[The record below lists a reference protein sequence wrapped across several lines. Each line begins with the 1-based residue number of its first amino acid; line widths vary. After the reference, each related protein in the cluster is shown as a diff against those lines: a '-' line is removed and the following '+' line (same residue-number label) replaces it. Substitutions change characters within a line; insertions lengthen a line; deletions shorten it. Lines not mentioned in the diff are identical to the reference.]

1 MYAVKPFD
9 KKKAQ
14 INDRKRRVLALVG
27 DTQVGLWVVR
37 SLAMNGITVHS
48 IVKTKHGQPAHSK
61 YSASAW
67 VMESLTYS
75 PEFIE
80 EIEEL
85 VKLLDV
91 GSIMPVAEA
100 YHNVLINARD
110 RFEPDIHLFSPVR
123 EVFDKATDK
132 DYMQSL
138 CRELGVPVAKG
149 MRLDHFMMGENRNEL
164 KFPLVFRTRR
174 QNITGGQ
181 APWKAAYAETEVELQ
196 KVYAQVQ
203 GYTDNIIVQEYC
215 PGAEDHVQI
224 MMHEGEPFMVGDYI
238 GEHHMPLAGGVTTQR
253 VSCCHQ
259 NLMDDAV
266 KLFKAIGYEGLGGI
280 QYHYDPDTGEY
291 IFLEIN
297 PRFIGG
303 TPTLIMAGFQT
314 SFLLWQSHFEPGK
327 MKKTPY
333 KLGLRSRILGG
344 DANWMIGMIRG
355 DQLPPGQKRIGK
367 LLTILKF
374 LWNCG
379 PWTKDDSFMWRDPKP
394 FFVDFIQM
402 ARKLGSQ
409 GHDIIS
415 NPESQNSTP
424 VGKS

>member
-1 MYAVKPFD
+1 MYAVKPVN
-9 KKKAQ
+9 KKKNKS
-14 INDRKRRVLALVG
+14 NDRKRSVLALVG

-37 SLAMNGITVHS
+37 SLGMNGITVHA
-48 IVKTKHGQPAHSK
+48 IVKSKYGQSAHSC

-67 VMESLTYS
+67 VMESPAKS
-75 PEFIE
+75 PEFIK

-85 VKLLDV
+85 VKQLDV
-91 GSIMPVAEA
+91 GSIMPIAET
-100 YHNVLINARD
+100 YHNVLIEARD
-110 RFEPDIHLFSPVR
+110 RFEPNVHLFSPLR
-123 EVFDKATDK
+123 ECFDKATDK

-149 MRLDHFMMGENRNEL
+149 MRMDRFMREENRKEL
-164 KFPLVFRTRR
+164 EFPLVFRTRR
-174 QNITGGQ
+174 QNIQGGK
-181 APWKAAYAETEVELQ
+181 APWKAAYAETEDELQ
-196 KVYAQVQ
+196 KVYEQVQ
-203 GYTDNIIVQEYC
+203 DYADNIIVQEYYS
-215 PGAEDHVQI
+215 GAEDHVQV
-224 MMHEGEPFMVGDYI
+224 MMHKGEPFMVGDYI

-259 NLMDDAV
+259 NLIDDAV
-266 KLFKAIGYEGLGGI
+266 KLFKAIGYEGLGGV
-280 QYHYDPDTGEY
+280 QYHYDPENGEY

-314 SFLLWQSHFEPGK
+314 SFLFWQSHFEPEK

-355 DQLPPGQKRIGK
+355 DQMPPGQKRIGK
-367 LLTILKF
+367 ILTILKF

-379 PWTKDDSFMWRDPKP
+379 PWTKDDSFMWKDPKP
-394 FFVDFIQM
+394 FMVDFIQM
-402 ARKLGSQ
+402 AKKLGSE
-409 GHDIIS
+409 GHDIIG
-415 NPESQNSTP
+415 NPESQNSKP
-424 VGKS
+424 DEKS